1 MIQSCNCNHYNCN
14 HSRLETW
21 YAGNLICPPI
31 SSTKW
36 NTLYQAWFN
45 LHDAGKVAGA
55 EAALAT
61 EEEANQK
68 LKAQLGL
75 RVKVKKNAVLF
86 EVYQILSSVMLD
98 QQLDRVL
105 LTLLTVA
112 WLNVCEILW
121 CLLSDDAILDIL
133 FASDFIGPYLVDKLM
148 FNTTVSYYVICVHAN
163 VYFITMFSC
172 ISYDLISSHPT
183 WDNILPR
190 NAIQH
195 HTMSFHITSYHVMS
209 CNIIDHIISFL

>member
-1 MIQSCNCNHYNCN
+1 
-14 HSRLETW
+14 
-21 YAGNLICPPI
+21 
-31 SSTKW
+31 
-36 NTLYQAWFN
+36 
-45 LHDAGKVAGA
+45 VAGA

-112 WLNVCEILW
+112 
-121 CLLSDDAILDIL
+121 
-133 FASDFIGPYLVDKLM
+133 
-148 FNTTVSYYVICVHAN
+148 
-163 VYFITMFSC
+163 
-172 ISYDLISSHPT
+172 
-183 WDNILPR
+183 
-190 NAIQH
+190 
-195 HTMSFHITSYHVMS
+195 
-209 CNIIDHIISFL
+209 